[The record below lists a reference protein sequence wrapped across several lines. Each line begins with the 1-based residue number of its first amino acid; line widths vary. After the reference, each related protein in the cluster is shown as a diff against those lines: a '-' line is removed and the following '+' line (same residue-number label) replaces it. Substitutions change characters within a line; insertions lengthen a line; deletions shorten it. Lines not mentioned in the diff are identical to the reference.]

1 MNFNGKLGMHEST
14 FSNGMARSIDS
25 FSCKISTLVLNIV
38 FHPYYF
44 TGRNSPIKILIKI

>member
-38 FHPYYF
+38 FHPYYI
-44 TGRNSPIKILIKI
+44 TGKIAQLRY